1 MKNERENLAERYAI
15 RGYCETP
22 FVTRTSEKPEGKAPR
37 TQPSGFAAGRSR
49 PGFCNSP

>member
-22 FVTRTSEKPEGKAPR
+22 FVTRTSEKPEGKA
-37 TQPSGFAAGRSR
+37 AGAKRR
-49 PGFCNSP
+49 KRG